1 MKVYVIRYE
10 EKEYSGYS
18 SGICAIYST
27 LEKAREYLNVLKT
40 SQIEYYS
47 ENDMYGYTMYDEND
61 ELLFDFYDTYDKYV
75 LEEMEVKNDD

>member
-10 EKEYSGYS
+10 ERTYSGYS

-27 LEKAREYLNVLKT
+27 LEKAREYLNMLKT

-47 ENDMYGYTMYDEND
+47 ENNMCGYTLYEEDD
-61 ELLFDFYDTYDKYV
+61 ELLFEFYDTYDKYV
-75 LEEMEVKNDD
+75 LEERVVK